1 MFNNAKERNK
11 WKVRITDCVSSSEL
25 VSRPVGKCMAE
36 VIAGVLSSGSL
47 QLSKIGRSLKEPTR
61 LHHTMKRLSRML
73 GTHSEIA
80 WAAETLL
87 LESVSPQVTR
97 DMILAIDPGDLNRSG
112 SNKSEGLCQVRDGDK
127 GDIVNGYP
135 LISVVARCAKTR
147 TTLPLLT
154 RLLSSRRGAYK
165 SENTDIMHTMERV
178 QRHLDCKP
186 LWVIDRG
193 GDRSRLWRFWIK
205 GDWPI
210 VVRAVNQRF
219 WNWRD
224 SFGTAQQIAKKLP
237 LKHRGKLK
245 PNSKQTIRFGITK
258 VSLKEHPD
266 TQLSMIVV
274 RHGKQQP
281 LVLVSTRSVRGRLQ
295 GERLIQAYI
304 SRWAVEEG
312 YRFSKQG
319 FDLEKVQ
326 ARKLSSLQNLVALA
340 TLAWGLLAKHQCD
353 GQGLIDKALRQ
364 KEKKPLVFPFY
375 TLLMGWQRLFSS
387 AKSLF
392 YEWWRMSKPKEPPIR
407 DLFMNSSELLPC

>member
-1 MFNNAKERNK
+1 MFDNAKERNK
-11 WKVRITDCVSSSEL
+11 WKVRIADCVNSTDL

-36 VIAGVLSSGSL
+36 VIAGMLSSGSL
-47 QLSKIGRSLKEPTR
+47 QLSKIGRALKEPTR

-87 LESVSPQVTR
+87 LQTIAPKVTH
-97 DMILAIDPGDLNRSG
+97 DMVVAIDPGDLNRSG
-112 SNKSEGLCQVRDGDK
+112 SRHSEGLCQVRDGDK

-154 RLLSSRRGAYK
+154 RLLSSKRGAYK
-165 SENTDIMHTMERV
+165 SENTDIMRTMERV
-178 QRHLDCKP
+178 QHHIDGNP

-193 GDRSRLWRFWIK
+193 GDRSRLWDFWIK

-210 VVRAVNQRF
+210 VVRAMNQRF
-219 WNWRD
+219 WDWRG
-224 SFGTAQQIAKKLP
+224 SFGTAQQIAKQLP

-245 PNSKQTIRFGITK
+245 PQAKDSIRFGITK

-266 TQLSMIVV
+266 TPLSMIVV

-281 LVLVSTRSVRGRLQ
+281 LVLVSTQTVRGRRQ

-304 SRWAVEEG
+304 SRWSVEEG
-312 YRFSKQG
+312 YRFTKQG

-326 ARKLSSLQNLVALA
+326 ASKLSTLQNLVALA
-340 TLAWGLLAKHQCD
+340 TLAWGLLARHQHD
-353 GQGLIDKALRQ
+353 GQRLIENAQRQ
-364 KEKKPLVFPFY
+364 KEKRPLVFPFY
-375 TLLMGWQRLFSS
+375 TLLMGWQRLFSN

-392 YEWWRMSKPKEPPIR
+392 YDWWRKPKPKAPLMR
-407 DLFMNSSELLPC
+407 DLFENNMELSPC